1 MVADRRRTVVRYP
14 PAKLITPLDNPDPIQ
29 GWVERK
35 RYPSITIHG
44 AMGFEGLNP
53 PYGPVENP
61 LSPSEPLQ
69 RSSVEPNV
77 FDLTLPSSL
86 KNSLNS
92 AFIRS
97 AHFFTVRSMPLLF
110 IVSGLS
116 LNMI

>member
-1 MVADRRRTVVRYP
+1 MPQTDYNRQCWLGCASGGDRARRADWRSVIRRR
-14 PAKLITPLDNPDPIQ
+14 D
-29 GWVERK
+29 
-35 RYPSITIHG
+35 SG
-44 AMGFEGLNP
+44 AICFAIA

-69 RSSVEPNV
+69 RSSAEPNV

-97 AHFFTVRSMPLLF
+97 AHFFTVRSMPLL
-110 IVSGLS
+110 IIESGLS
-116 LNMI
+116 LNMM